1 MAISTLALVLALGQ
15 RPQNQYT
22 LGYSADTF
30 ILAKGAVK
38 ETISTDPPEPKER
51 IVSFRRDKR
60 WAVWDERG
68 LTTRDGDWMAS
79 ERLEAVPLSPRL
91 FKRAEIL
98 ATLGK
103 IKAGR
108 RQREASGLSG
118 SKRIGSTVY
127 LLPRW
132 DEDDGTPWLEALV
145 AVDLSQVH
153 PKPKLIGSFGGLSLA
168 RTEIDD
174 RLGITDGKLTVAVNR
189 AGTWGVASYD
199 PKTGQ
204 FAYKP
209 NGVRL
214 LAFEPDGRMIEKTS
228 YGTVLAGRW
237 DGGRTIPW
245 LETRGTAEFVPGEGP
260 ILVRA
265 GDLLRNA
272 VSGAEL
278 RLQPDAAVRRGKAGV
293 LVFWPEGS
301 PRSARLYEP
310 NRFEELA
317 RWEQGTK

>member
-1 MAISTLALVLALGQ
+1 MALSTLALLLALGQ
-15 RPQNQYT
+15 RPTDQYT
-22 LGYSADTF
+22 LAYSADTF
-30 ILAKGAVK
+30 VVAKGAAK
-38 ETISTDPPEPKER
+38 ESISTDPPEPKER
-51 IVSFRRDKR
+51 MISFRRDKR

-79 ERLEAVPLSPRL
+79 DQMEAVPLSPRL

-108 RQREASGLSG
+108 RQKEAAGLSG
-118 SKRIGSTVY
+118 AKRVGATVY
-127 LLPRW
+127 FLPRW
-132 DEDDGTPWLEALV
+132 EEDDGTPWLEALV
-145 AVDLSQVH
+145 AVDLSQPH
-153 PKPKLIGSFGGLSLA
+153 PKPKLIGRFAGISLA
-168 RTEIDD
+168 RQPIED
-174 RLGITDGKLTVAVNR
+174 RLGIINGLLTVAVNR
-189 AGTWGVASYD
+189 SGTWGVASFD

-209 NGVRL
+209 NGVRI
-214 LAFEPDGRMIEKTS
+214 LAFESDGRMIEKTS

-237 DGGRTIPW
+237 DGSRTIPW
-245 LETRGTAEFVPGEGP
+245 LETRGNAEFVAGEGP
-260 ILVRA
+260 ILVRT
-265 GDLLRNA
+265 GDRLQNA
-272 VSGAEL
+272 VTGAEVKL
-278 RLQPDAAVRRGKAGV
+278 PADAAVRRAKSGV
-293 LVFWPEGS
+293 LVFWPEAS